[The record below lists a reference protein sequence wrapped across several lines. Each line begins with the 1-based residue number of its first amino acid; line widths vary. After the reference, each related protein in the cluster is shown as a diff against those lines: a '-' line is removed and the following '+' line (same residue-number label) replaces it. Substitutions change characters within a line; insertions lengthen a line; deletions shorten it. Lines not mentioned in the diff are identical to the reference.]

1 MCVWG
6 AGGNAPHTWAS
17 SDGDCPTGAVVVVLV
32 ALVDG
37 LHKAK
42 KKREPPPPPTHIH
55 AHEDNGEGVG
65 AGYWRGASTCLSL
78 WKPLRCSPPH

>member
-1 MCVWG
+1 M
-6 AGGNAPHTWAS
+6 
-17 SDGDCPTGAVVVVLV
+17 VVLV

-42 KKREPPPPPTHIH
+42 KKTRNSTPTHIHAH
-55 AHEDNGEGVG
+55 AHEDNGEGLG

-78 WKPLRCSPPH
+78 WKTLRCSPPHLSLLFLCWTFVFYFFRVS